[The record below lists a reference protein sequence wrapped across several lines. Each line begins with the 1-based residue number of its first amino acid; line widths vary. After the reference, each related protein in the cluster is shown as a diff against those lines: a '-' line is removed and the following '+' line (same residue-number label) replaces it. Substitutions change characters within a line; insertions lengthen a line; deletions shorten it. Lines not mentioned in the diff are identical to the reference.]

1 MELYEALK
9 NGTSKEDLIKAFT
22 EELNAATAKL
32 EEDVAKEEE
41 RKAKEKQI
49 AEARVKAQDALNE
62 YFKLCGLGDA
72 KIELSSD
79 TSDIYK
85 MFKDI
90 MKGFNNSFTLKS
102 FDDDTN
108 IIRQFLKTL

>member
-32 EEDVAKEEE
+32 EEDVAKEKE
-41 RKAKEKQI
+41 RKTKEKQI
-49 AEARVKAQDALNE
+49 AEARTNAQDALNK
-62 YFKLCGLGDA
+62 YLKMCGLGDA

-79 TSDIYK
+79 TNDIYK

-90 MKGFNNSFTLKS
+90 MKGFNSFTLKGL
-102 FDDDTN
+102 DDDSD

>member
-32 EEDVAKEEE
+32 EEDVAKEKE

-49 AEARVKAQDALNE
+49 AEARTKAQDALNE
-62 YFKLCGLGDA
+62 YLKMCGLDDTDINLSVNA
-72 KIELSSD
+72 NDFRDISKI
-79 TSDIYK
+79 
-85 MFKDI
+85 FKAFNPFTI
-90 MKGFNNSFTLKS
+90 KGL
-102 FDDDTN
+102 DDDN